1 MSQTRK
7 LTSSFVCLGPLLCK
21 TPRTPGVPL
30 DLRFRGPL
38 RRNLGP
44 LAAVSACPIALPL
57 WYTSPAP
64 IRIISHTYNIVSSS
78 ACPIR
83 FLLCRCLEEKTVTN
97 DVIYTWFPGGF
108 YVRSKTFS
116 GSGAPAEALPHG
128 VWGGGEG
135 VGLTKP
141 CQGLKS
147 FGFPGAR
154 SHVDTVRAPRHPQM
168 EYLTGIF
175 ARAILPVCCSSR
187 ARARDNNIKP
197 QKQKQQKHQ
206 TCEKQLGF
214 PRVIHSGENHQ

>member
-83 FLLCRCLEEKTVTN
+83 FLLCRCLEEKRSRMTLYILGFRADFTCVPKH
-97 DVIYTWFPGGF
+97 FPGPGPRPKPSPTGCGE
-108 YVRSKTFS
+108 VGRGS
-116 GSGAPAEALPHG
+116 GSPNLVKA
-128 VWGGGEG
+128 
-135 VGLTKP
+135 
-141 CQGLKS
+141 
-147 FGFPGAR
+147 
-154 SHVDTVRAPRHPQM
+154 
-168 EYLTGIF
+168 
-175 ARAILPVCCSSR
+175 
-187 ARARDNNIKP
+187 
-197 QKQKQQKHQ
+197 
-206 TCEKQLGF
+206 
-214 PRVIHSGENHQ
+214 

>member
-44 LAAVSACPIALPL
+44 LAAVSACPISLPL

-108 YVRSKTFS
+108 YVRSETFS

-128 VWGGGEG
+128 VWGGWGG
-135 VGLTKP
+135 G
-141 CQGLKS
+141 
-147 FGFPGAR
+147 
-154 SHVDTVRAPRHPQM
+154 RA
-168 EYLTGIF
+168 
-175 ARAILPVCCSSR
+175 
-187 ARARDNNIKP
+187 
-197 QKQKQQKHQ
+197 HQ
-206 TCEKQLGF
+206 TLSRLEIIWVSRCTF
-214 PRVIHSGENHQ
+214 TR